1 VTAEGAVDELMA
13 TMSGASK
20 LNADDLQV
28 RTAQISISGAGK
40 AEVAVSESLKVAIS
54 GAGKVTYRGNPTIEK
69 QVSGAGSVRQRD

>member
-1 VTAEGAVDELMA
+1 
-13 TMSGASK
+13 MSGASK

-40 AEVAVSESLKVAIS
+40 AEVAVSDSLKVAIS

-69 QVSGAGSVRQRD
+69 QISGAGTVRQRD